1 LVERRRLEAIPL
13 EQTPLIPTV
22 SLRRYVPCRPPLRL
36 QPEGAAMNRVA
47 RRGFCLLLV
56 TQAAAFAVA
65 HAAVTPAQASR
76 FLTQASLGADYAE
89 IQRTARIGPS
99 LWLKDQF
106 TRPIGYH
113 QPLLDARLRGGL
125 EVTSEHRR
133 WSWWQQVMKGPD
145 PLRQRVAL
153 ALSEI
158 FVISDNADAIAG
170 NPIGAANYYDMLLR
184 NAFGNYKDLLR
195 DVSLHPMMGAYLS
208 HLRNDKSDPQSGRY
222 PDENYA
228 REIMQLF
235 SIGLFQLQPNGTL
248 LRDGRGQ
255 PIPTYDNTTI
265 TEMAKIFT
273 GLAFDGVNRD
283 FGDGEENWTRPMRMY
298 EEHHEPGAKHLL
310 RGRYVA
316 PGQTGMQDIEAAIDT
331 LYRHPNVGPFI
342 ARRLIQRL
350 VTSNPSPAY
359 IQRVAG
365 KFANDG
371 RGVRGSLKA
380 VITAILLDPEA
391 RAWPTS
397 GGITKGML
405 RESFLRRV
413 HFARALD
420 AANLVG
426 TYPISDGGAPDDFGE
441 RPLSSP
447 TVFNFF
453 LPDHQPTGII
463 ADAGL
468 YAPEFQIVTAVTAIT
483 SANALRGQI
492 RGVMNGD
499 PNDALEVRLD
509 LSDEIAL
516 ASNPRA
522 LIDRLN
528 LVLMYGTMSNPM
540 REVLTHA
547 LDQLSDPEER
557 ALTALQ
563 LISIAPEY
571 AVLK

>member
-1 LVERRRLEAIPL
+1 
-13 EQTPLIPTV
+13 
-22 SLRRYVPCRPPLRL
+22 
-36 QPEGAAMNRVA
+36 
-47 RRGFCLLLV
+47 
-56 TQAAAFAVA
+56 
-65 HAAVTPAQASR
+65 
-76 FLTQASLGADYAE
+76 
-89 IQRTARIGPS
+89 
-99 LWLKDQF
+99 
-106 TRPIGYH
+106 
-113 QPLLDARLRGGL
+113 
-125 EVTSEHRR
+125 
-133 WSWWQQVMKGPD
+133 
-145 PLRQRVAL
+145 
-153 ALSEI
+153 
-158 FVISDNADAIAG
+158 
-170 NPIGAANYYDMLLR
+170 
-184 NAFGNYKDLLR
+184 
-195 DVSLHPMMGAYLS
+195 
-208 HLRNDKSDPQSGRY
+208 
-222 PDENYA
+222 
-228 REIMQLF
+228 
-235 SIGLFQLQPNGTL
+235 
-248 LRDGRGQ
+248 
-255 PIPTYDNTTI
+255 
-265 TEMAKIFT
+265 
-273 GLAFDGVNRD
+273 
-283 FGDGEENWTRPMRMY
+283 
-298 EEHHEPGAKHLL
+298 
-310 RGRYVA
+310 
-316 PGQTGMQDIEAAIDT
+316 MQDFEAAIDS

-365 KFANDG
+365 AFANDG
-371 RGVRGSLKA
+371 HGVRGSLKA
-380 VITAILLDPEA
+380 VITKILLDPEA

-420 AANLVG
+420 AENLAG
-426 TYPISDGGAPDDFGE
+426 TYPISDGGAPDDFGQ

-492 RGVMNGD
+492 RGVMNND
-499 PNDALEVRLD
+499 PNNALEVRLD

-528 LVLMYGTMSNPM
+528 LILMYGTMSNPM
-540 REVLTHA
+540 RGVLTHA

>member
-1 LVERRRLEAIPL
+1 
-13 EQTPLIPTV
+13 
-22 SLRRYVPCRPPLRL
+22 
-36 QPEGAAMNRVA
+36 MNRFA
-47 RRGFCLLLV
+47 RRGACLLIAA
-56 TQAAAFAVA
+56 QAASAVTAYAAVA
-65 HAAVTPAQASR
+65 PTQASR
-76 FLTQASLGADYAE
+76 FLAQATLGADYAE
-89 IQRTARIGPS
+89 IQRTARMGFRP
-99 LWLKDQF
+99 WLNDQF
-106 TRPIGYH
+106 NRPIGYH
-113 QPLLDARLRGGL
+113 QPMLDQRLRVGL
-125 EVTSEHRR
+125 EVSSEQRR
-133 WSWWQQVMKGPD
+133 WSWWQQVMDGPD
-145 PLRQRVAL
+145 PLRQRVAF

-158 FVISDNADAIAG
+158 FVVSDNNSDVAS
-170 NPIGAANYYDMLLR
+170 NPIAAANYYDMLLR
-184 NAFGNYKDLLR
+184 NAFGNYRTLLR
-195 DVSLHPMMGAYLS
+195 DVSLHPLMGTYLS
-208 HLRNDKSDPQSGRY
+208 HLRNDKSDPRSGRY

-228 REIMQLF
+228 REVMQLF
-235 SIGLFQLQPNGTL
+235 SIGLFQLKPNGTL
-248 LRDGRGQ
+248 VRNGRGQ
-255 PIPTYDNTTI
+255 PIPTYDNDDI

-273 GLAFDGVNRD
+273 GLAFDGVDRN
-283 FGDGEENWTRPMRMY
+283 FGNGEAMWTRPMRMY
-298 EEHHEPGAKHLL
+298 EEHHEPGPKHLL
-310 RGRYVA
+310 RGKYVPA
-316 PGQTGMQDIEAAIDT
+316 GQTGMRDIETAIDN

-365 KFANDG
+365 AFANNG
-371 RGVRGSLKA
+371 RGVRGDMKA

-420 AANLVG
+420 ARNLIG
-426 TYPISDGGAPDDFGE
+426 TWPIGDGGAPDDFGQ
-441 RPLSSP
+441 RPLSAP

-453 LPDHQPTGII
+453 LPDHQPVGII

-468 YAPEFQIVTAVTAIT
+468 FAPEFQIITAVTAIS

-492 RGVMNGD
+492 RGVMNSD

-540 REVLTHA
+540 REVLLHA
-547 LDQLSDPEER
+547 LDQLNDPEER

-563 LISIAPEY
+563 LISFAPEY

>member
-1 LVERRRLEAIPL
+1 
-13 EQTPLIPTV
+13 
-22 SLRRYVPCRPPLRL
+22 
-36 QPEGAAMNRVA
+36 MNRVA
-47 RRGFCLLLV
+47 RQGICLLLA
-56 TQAAAFAVA
+56 TLAAAAVAA
-65 HAAVTPAQASR
+65 HAAMTPAQASR
-76 FLTQASLGADYAE
+76 FLAQATLGADYAE
-89 IQRTARIGPS
+89 IQRTARIGPN
-99 LWLKDQF
+99 LWLKEQF
-106 TRPIGYH
+106 ARPIGYH
-113 QPLLDARLRGGL
+113 QPLLDQRLRSGL
-125 EVTSEHRR
+125 EVSSEHRR

-158 FVISDNADAIAG
+158 FVVSDNADAVAS
-170 NPIGAANYYDMLLR
+170 NPVGAANYYDMLLR
-184 NAFGNYKDLLR
+184 NAFGNYRDLLR
-195 DVSLHPMMGAYLS
+195 DISLHPMMGAYLS
-208 HLRNDKSDPQSGRY
+208 HLRNDRSDPRSGRY

-228 REIMQLF
+228 REVMQLF
-235 SIGLFQLQPNGTL
+235 SIGLFQLKPNGTL

-255 PIPTYDNTTI
+255 PIPTYDNDDI
-265 TEMAKIFT
+265 TEVAKIFT
-273 GLAFDGVNRD
+273 GLAFDGADRN
-283 FGDGEENWTRPMRMY
+283 FGDGEALWTRPMRMY
-298 EEHHEPGAKHLL
+298 EEHHEPGPKHLL

-316 PGQTGMQDIEAAIDT
+316 AGQTGMQDIDTAIDT

-359 IQRVAG
+359 IQRVAAA
-365 KFANDG
+365 FANDG
-371 RGVRGSLKA
+371 HGVRGNLRA
-380 VITAILLDPEA
+380 VISAILLDPDA
-391 RAWPTS
+391 RAWPTA

-426 TYPISDGGAPDDFGE
+426 TYPISDGGAPDDFGQ
-441 RPLSSP
+441 RPISSP

-492 RGVMNGD
+492 RGVMN
-499 PNDALEVRLD
+499 NDENNALEVRLD

-516 ASNPRA
+516 ASSPRA
-522 LIDRLN
+522 LIDRLD
-528 LVLMYGTMSNPM
+528 LILMYGTMSNPM
-540 REVLTHA
+540 RGVLTHA
-547 LDQLSDPEER
+547 LNQLNDPEER

>member
-1 LVERRRLEAIPL
+1 
-13 EQTPLIPTV
+13 
-22 SLRRYVPCRPPLRL
+22 
-36 QPEGAAMNRVA
+36 MNCVA
-47 RRGFCLLLV
+47 RRGFCLPLA
-56 TQAAAFAVA
+56 TQAAASAVA

-76 FLTQASLGADYAE
+76 FLAQASLGADYAE

-106 TRPIGYH
+106 TRPIGTH
-113 QPLLDARLRGGL
+113 QPLLDARLRSGL

-195 DVSLHPMMGAYLS
+195 EVSLHPMMGAYLS

-359 IQRVAG
+359 VQRVAG

-371 RGVRGSLKA
+371 HGVRGSLKA

-426 TYPISDGGAPDDFGE
+426 TYPIADGGATDDFGE

-499 PNDALEVRLD
+499 PNGALEVRLD